1 MNVLAGQAFQIAKV
15 MAAFIAPFCFG
26 ACSSEDTPGRS
37 EHPAVVCTS
46 EGGGPWV
53 LRASG
58 TLTRIRTENELIH
71 RLDLKEKSY
80 EWVLFTNVD
89 KNSTTTHHFLIG
101 DLVEMPKRERTLPF
115 PRGPINAADTT
126 PYPPFPTQ
134 SVQLN
139 GEIRE
144 DLGPLRLRVVSGT
157 KCPSI

>member
-1 MNVLAGQAFQIAKV
+1 MNVPAELAFRIAKV
-15 MAAFIAPFCFG
+15 IAAFVTAFCFG
-26 ACSSEDTPGRS
+26 ACSPVDAPGRS

-58 TLTRIRTENELIH
+58 TLTRIRTQNELMH

-80 EWVLFTNVD
+80 EWVLFTNAD
-89 KNSTTTHHFLIG
+89 KSSTTTPRFLIG

-115 PRGPINAADTT
+115 PRGPINAADP

-134 SVQLN
+134 SVHVN